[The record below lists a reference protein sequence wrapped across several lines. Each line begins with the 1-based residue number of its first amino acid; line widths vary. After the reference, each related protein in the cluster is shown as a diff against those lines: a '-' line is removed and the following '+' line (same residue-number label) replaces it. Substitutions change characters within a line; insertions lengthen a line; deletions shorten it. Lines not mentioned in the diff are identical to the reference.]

1 VTEQILTINAGSA
14 SLKIGLFNKGDEQAL
29 AMGLADRVGDQ
40 CTITLKNRAGDMI
53 AQSQKAMRDERIET
67 LFEHF
72 LTLLQHNFAALNIV
86 AISHRVVHGGLEF
99 VQPVIVDEA
108 VFAQLKALEPFA
120 PLHQPHNLAAIEAAQ
135 KALPAA
141 LSIACFDTA
150 FHRNHPFVN
159 DVYALPRHF
168 YDEGVRRYGFHGL
181 SYEYVI
187 GRLAILHPALYAGR
201 VIICHLGN
209 GASACAI
216 HNGRSIASTM
226 GFSALDGLP
235 MGTRCGQIDPGVLL
249 YLMDQKGLSAQ
260 AISNLLYKQSGL
272 LGLSGLSN
280 DMRVLEAS
288 ETPEAREAIDYFVS
302 HIRREIGAL
311 AASLKGLDAL
321 IFCGGI
327 GEHSAFIR
335 AQIASGMEWLG
346 IALDAE
352 RNAQHQTD
360 LSARQARVRSFVIP
374 TNEEAVMARA
384 ASALISPQG

>member
-1 VTEQILTINAGSA
+1 
-14 SLKIGLFNKGDEQAL
+14 
-29 AMGLADRVGDQ
+29 
-40 CTITLKNRAGDMI
+40 MI
-53 AQSQKAMRDERIET
+53 AQSQQAMRDERIET

-99 VQPVIVDEA
+99 IQPVIVDEA

-168 YDEGVRRYGFHGL
+168 CDEGVRRYGFHGL

-216 HNGRSIASTM
+216 QSCGRHRLRFHT
-226 GFSALDGLP
+226 L
-235 MGTRCGQIDPGVLL
+235 
-249 YLMDQKGLSAQ
+249 
-260 AISNLLYKQSGL
+260 
-272 LGLSGLSN
+272 
-280 DMRVLEAS
+280 
-288 ETPEAREAIDYFVS
+288 
-302 HIRREIGAL
+302 
-311 AASLKGLDAL
+311 
-321 IFCGGI
+321 
-327 GEHSAFIR
+327 
-335 AQIASGMEWLG
+335 
-346 IALDAE
+346 
-352 RNAQHQTD
+352 
-360 LSARQARVRSFVIP
+360 
-374 TNEEAVMARA
+374 
-384 ASALISPQG
+384 